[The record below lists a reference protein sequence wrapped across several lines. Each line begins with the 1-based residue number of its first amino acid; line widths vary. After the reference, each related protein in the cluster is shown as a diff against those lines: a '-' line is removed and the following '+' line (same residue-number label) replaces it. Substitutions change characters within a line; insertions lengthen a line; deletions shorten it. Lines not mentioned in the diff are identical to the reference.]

1 MTAGLQTSDCMALA
15 LHFAGLSMLGVGGAV
30 TTLPEMHRYLVD
42 QQHWLDDASFTS
54 SVALAQAA
62 PGPNVLF
69 VMLMGWNVGLHASG
83 GLHAGPWAWW
93 AGVMTG
99 LLALFSILLPS
110 SVFTFWIT
118 QWAHRNRELR
128 SVRAFKAGMSPMV
141 IGLMMAT
148 GWLLQNPHNDLA
160 QHWPLWAMT
169 LITAMIVWK
178 TRTHLL
184 WLLSAG
190 ALLGILGWI

>member
-1 MTAGLQTSDCMALA
+1 MMIEWHADNWMALA
-15 LHFAGLSMLGVGGAV
+15 LHFASLSMLGVGGAV

-42 QQHWLDDASFTS
+42 QQHWLDDATFAS

-69 VMLMGWNVGLHASG
+69 VALMGWNVGLNASG
-83 GLHAGPWAWW
+83 GLQAGPWAWW
-93 AGVMTG
+93 VGVLTG

-110 SVFTFWIT
+110 SAFTFWIT
-118 QWAHRNRELR
+118 QWAHHNRGLR

-141 IGLMMAT
+141 IGLMVAT
-148 GWLLQNPHNDLA
+148 GWLLQTAHDDFA
-160 QHWPLWAMT
+160 HHWPLWGVT
-169 LITAMIVWK
+169 LVTAGIVWT

-184 WLLSAG
+184 WLLAAG
-190 ALLGILGWI
+190 ALLGILGWV

>member
-1 MTAGLQTSDCMALA
+1 MTIAFQSADWLALA

-42 QQHWLDDASFTS
+42 QQHWLDDATFAS

-69 VMLMGWNVGLHASG
+69 VTLMGWNVGLNASG
-83 GLHAGPWAWW
+83 GLQAGPWAWW
-93 AGVMTG
+93 VGVLTG

-118 QWAHRNRELR
+118 QWAHRNRELH
-128 SVRAFKAGMSPMV
+128 SVRAFKAGMAPMV

-148 GWLLQNPHNDLA
+148 GWLLQSPHNDVA
-160 QHWPLWAMT
+160 QHWPLWALT
-169 LITAMIVWK
+169 LLTALIVWK

-190 ALLGILGWI
+190 AVLGMLGWV

>member
-1 MTAGLQTSDCMALA
+1 
-15 LHFAGLSMLGVGGAV
+15 MLGVGGAV

-42 QQHWLDDASFTS
+42 QQHWLDDATFAS

-69 VMLMGWNVGLHASG
+69 VALMGWNVGLNASG
-83 GLHAGPWAWW
+83 GLQAGPWAWW
-93 AGVMTG
+93 VGVLTG

-110 SVFTFWIT
+110 SAFTFWIT
-118 QWAHRNRELR
+118 QWAHHNRGLR

-141 IGLMMAT
+141 IGLMVAT
-148 GWLLQNPHNDLA
+148 GWLLQTAHDDFA
-160 QHWPLWAMT
+160 HHWPLWAVT
-169 LITAMIVWK
+169 VVTAGIVWT

-184 WLLSAG
+184 WLLAAG
-190 ALLGILGWI
+190 ALLGILGWV

>member
-1 MTAGLQTSDCMALA
+1 MIEWHADNWLALA
-15 LHFAGLSMLGVGGAV
+15 LHFASLSMLGVGGAV

-42 QQHWLDDASFTS
+42 QQHWLDDATFAS

-69 VMLMGWNVGLHASG
+69 VALMGWNVGLNASG
-83 GLHAGPWAWW
+83 GLQAGPWAWW
-93 AGVMTG
+93 VGVLTG

-110 SVFTFWIT
+110 SAFTFWIT
-118 QWAHRNRELR
+118 QWAHHNRGLR

-141 IGLMMAT
+141 IGFMVAT
-148 GWLLQNPHNDLA
+148 GWLLQTAHDDFA
-160 QHWPLWAMT
+160 HHWPLWAVT
-169 LITAMIVWK
+169 VVTAGIVWT

-184 WLLSAG
+184 WLLAAG
-190 ALLGILGWI
+190 ALLGILGWV